1 MRRVLLGLL
10 LVVVLAIGGVVL
22 VFNFLATG
30 AIGEAATAALGVE
43 TRLSRFLLVPFAGRV
58 TLGGLSIANPPG
70 FESEHFLKLG
80 GGDVRLKV
88 GSLLS
93 DPIIVES
100 IALDGVAVTLE
111 RNRSGTNYGKIL
123 DNLGTGQSAP
133 AASGEESAG
142 PNLVIRKLVI
152 RDISATVKVEVV
164 GRKIADT
171 TVSVPEI
178 VLQNLGSPESGIT
191 MRELA
196 ALLTRKLLEGVSKAG
211 GGIPTDLA
219 SDLRG
224 SLSGLA
230 SSGSA
235 GEARDTA
242 EKAMDSVKG
251 LFGRD

>member
-1 MRRVLLGLL
+1 MVDTWTGDFDGMVERHRIRA
-10 LVVVLAIGGVVL
+10 LVA
-22 VFNFLATG
+22 FSKTFYFLDRATQRG
-30 AIGEAATAALGVE
+30 ASYEALKE
-43 TRLSRFLLVPFAGRV
+43 
-58 TLGGLSIANPPG
+58 
-70 FESEHFLKLG
+70 FEKTVNKELK
-80 GGDVRLKV
+80 K
-88 GSLLS
+88 
-93 DPIIVES
+93 
-100 IALDGVAVTLE
+100 
-111 RNRSGTNYGKIL
+111 K
-123 DNLGTGQSAP
+123 
-133 AASGEESAG
+133 
-142 PNLVIRKLVI
+142 
-152 RDISATVKVEVV
+152 TVKVEVV

-191 MRELA
+191 MRELS

-224 SLSGLA
+224 SPRGLA

-242 EKAMDSVKG
+242 EKALDSVKG